1 MILPSVKIIGPLV
14 LEKKI
19 LKGFYH
25 LWAWRHL
32 GHVASTIYINFQFF
46 LPKEDPHEIGIDWL
60 SGFRG
65 EDV

>member
-1 MILPSVKIIGPLV
+1 MLHAMFQDIGLPV

-19 LKGFYH
+19 FKVFGH
-25 LWAWRHL
+25 GGHL
-32 GHVASTIYINFQFF
+32 GHVAWTIYINVRSPFPWRLHIKFGF
-46 LPKEDPHEIGIDWL
+46 DWL